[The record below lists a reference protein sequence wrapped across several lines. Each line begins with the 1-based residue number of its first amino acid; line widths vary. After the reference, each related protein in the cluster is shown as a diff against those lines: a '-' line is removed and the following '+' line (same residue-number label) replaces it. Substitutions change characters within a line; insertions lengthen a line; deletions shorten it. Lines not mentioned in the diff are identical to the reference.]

1 MTSRR
6 RSTVHDLAALRLHP
20 DGTRVQNSESN
31 LRLRRAK
38 YTARDGRGNWFAR
51 DAGGVGTVKTRRNP
65 VRMSEGV
72 QEAEVFDLTG
82 ADRGEGPSTPQGTR
96 ERADEEQ
103 EKEFKDGRAKKRRR
117 FAEDLSFL
125 ESSPVPS
132 TSAIPTAT
140 VENFLNDT
148 PASNDTTATNLRNPS
163 SDLLKCL
170 HYFASTYYTAMGQL
184 YDASREVRRAKKL
197 KRLERLQQREE
208 NSETDILEG
217 MRSQE
222 AEDDEE
228 HDSSTEED
236 VIRNNELEED
246 AVDENRDETQKRRV
260 RRRFRRRSSINTD
273 MYKIFDGSALVAI
286 GMLFQEHVIQLL
298 STGAPE
304 GWEAAMIA
312 AQEAGET
319 GDAKRRKRGNRS
331 RKGERVARTAARST
345 DEDEE
350 SARETAEGEDEDEGA
365 QHAEIKRDTRGKSV
379 MQSQGAVMYQDDD
392 DDDEDYIP

>member
-163 SDLLKCL
+163 SVGHDTLAQTGFLILSL
-170 HYFASTYYTAMGQL
+170 HRTYLNVCTIL
-184 YDASREVRRAKKL
+184 RALTTRQWGNCMMHQGKYVEP
-197 KRLERLQQREE
+197 R
-208 NSETDILEG
+208 NSN
-217 MRSQE
+217 
-222 AEDDEE
+222 
-228 HDSSTEED
+228 
-236 VIRNNELEED
+236 V
-246 AVDENRDETQKRRV
+246 
-260 RRRFRRRSSINTD
+260 
-273 MYKIFDGSALVAI
+273 
-286 GMLFQEHVIQLL
+286 
-298 STGAPE
+298 
-304 GWEAAMIA
+304 
-312 AQEAGET
+312 
-319 GDAKRRKRGNRS
+319 
-331 RKGERVARTAARST
+331 
-345 DEDEE
+345 
-350 SARETAEGEDEDEGA
+350 
-365 QHAEIKRDTRGKSV
+365 
-379 MQSQGAVMYQDDD
+379 
-392 DDDEDYIP
+392 